1 MIKGFYAAVS
11 GMLLNANRQNVLSH
25 NIANM
30 NTPGFKQVLT
40 TAETFLKTQ
49 VVYSPNNL
57 DGTSVQ
63 RDIGTLGL
71 GTATGAEQIDFTAG
85 GFQQT
90 DSPLDFAI
98 HGDGFFRLQTPN
110 GERYTRDG
118 RFVRNTNGGLV
129 SIEGFPVLSTTGQP
143 IVIPEGIVSL
153 ALDGTISVNGT
164 QVAQLGLSTFA
175 NPEADLVRDR
185 GNMFTALQ
193 PAQQGTNVQVRQS
206 FLEMSN
212 ANPTQLMASLVE
224 VGRSY
229 EASQQ
234 MVANQDELLGKTI
247 SSLGRLA

>member
-40 TAETFLKTQ
+40 NAETFYKTQ

-57 DGTSVQ
+57 DGSFVQ
-63 RDIGTLGL
+63 RNIGELGL
-71 GTATGAEQIDFTAG
+71 GTAIGREQIDFTDG
-85 GFQQT
+85 GFQMT

-98 HGDGFFRLQTPN
+98 QGQGFFTLQTPQ

-118 RFVRNTNGGLV
+118 RFIRNADGGLV
-129 SIEGFPVLSTTGQP
+129 SIEGFPLLDTAGQP
-143 IVIPEGIVSL
+143 VVLPEGTVSL
-153 ALDGTISVNGT
+153 ATDGTLSVNGA
-164 QVAQLGLSTFA
+164 QVAQLGIAAFA
-175 NPEADLVRDR
+175 NPEADLVRDS
-185 GNMFTALQ
+185 GNLFV
-193 PAQQGTNVQVRQS
+193 AQQAPQQAVGVQLRQS
-206 FLEMSN
+206 FLEASN
-212 ANPTQLMASLVE
+212 ANPTNLMASLVE

-234 MVANQDELLGKTI
+234 MVSNQDELLGKTI
-247 SSLGRLA
+247 SSLGRLG